1 MVRNFYNLE
10 VWNLGYELTLELYK
24 LTENFPEHERGNVI
38 SQIRRAALSI
48 PLNIA
53 EGSTRN
59 SKKAY
64 LQFLQYAY
72 GSARELEVLIS
83 ISKDLK
89 YITEEDFNLFYEEID
104 KLSKKLFV
112 FIKKINNYEFFSWYD
127 K

>member
-1 MVRNFYNLE
+1 MVRNFYDLE
-10 VWNLGYELTLELYK
+10 VWNLGYELTLELYR
-24 LTENFPEHERGNVI
+24 LTESFPEHERGNVV

-72 GSARELEVLIS
+72 GSVRELEVLIN

-89 YITEEDFNLFYEEID
+89 YINEEDFNLFYEEVD
-104 KLSKKLFV
+104 KLSKKLS
-112 FIKKINNYEFFSWYD
+112 FIYYCLGSQKKESLQ
-127 K
+127 